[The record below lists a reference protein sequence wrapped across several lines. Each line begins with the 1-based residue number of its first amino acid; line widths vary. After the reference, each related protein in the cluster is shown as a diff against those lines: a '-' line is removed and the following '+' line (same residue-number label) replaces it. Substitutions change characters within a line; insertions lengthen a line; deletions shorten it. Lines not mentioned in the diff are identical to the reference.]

1 MLTRREDFAP
11 HRLAL
16 LGALLAIAGIL
27 LSGPLA
33 AAVIHAVRPQPQWQG
48 TSAFVEA
55 WHPVQLLPYFCG
67 FFFVGGCVVL
77 VVGLHGLAS
86 PGRRPACMLGI
97 VSSALGASFVF
108 FNYVLQTTFV
118 PALVR
123 AAPSEQ
129 GSLLGAL
136 TMANPASL
144 AWALEMWGY
153 AFLGLGSWF
162 AAPVLDRGRQ
172 ELAVRWLLAVNGVV
186 GIVGAGVTV
195 ARLDWV
201 LRPAGLLA
209 YAGWNVLFLVTL
221 VLAAAA
227 LHRRTRA
234 GVP

>member
-33 AAVIHAVRPQPQWQG
+33 AAVIHAVRPQPQWHG
-48 TSAFVEA
+48 VGAFVA
-55 WHPVQLLPYFCG
+55 AYHPVQLLPYFFG

-77 VVGLHGLAS
+77 VVGMHGLA
-86 PGRRPACMLGI
+86 PLERRAACLLGVVASGI
-97 VSSALGASFVF
+97 GATLVF
-108 FNYVLQTTFV
+108 LNYVLQTTFV

-123 AAPSEQ
+123 AGQPEQ
-129 GSLLGAL
+129 EALLGAL
-136 TMANPASL
+136 TMVNPASL

-153 AFLGLGSWF
+153 AFLGLGSWI
-162 AAPVLDRGRQ
+162 AARALDRGLHERI
-172 ELAVRWLLAVNGVV
+172 VRWLLAANGLV

-201 LRPAGLLA
+201 LGTAGLA
-209 YAGWNVLFLVTL
+209 SYAAWNVLFLVTL
-221 VLAAAA
+221 ALAATA
-227 LHRRTRA
+227 LHRRIRG